1 MPPRWNGVSRR
12 LCDARL
18 YSHAVDE
25 SAEYHP
31 LCGWYLIP
39 GYSEARI
46 TMNLMADFLFLVTL
60 FVLGGDFWDKLR
72 ALFLYD
78 AKAHLPT

>member
-1 MPPRWNGVSRR
+1 MHLPHVIY
-12 LCDARL
+12 A
-18 YSHAVDE
+18 
-25 SAEYHP
+25 
-31 LCGWYLIP
+31 YLTFFTPSFIT